1 MMLPYA
7 WRLSISVVRA
17 ALGITGLTLF
27 IIFSRTPLFWGA
39 APLIAYV
46 CYSLYALWRAMESDG
61 GPLITL
67 AADTFAFVA
76 WVVLTAD
83 SAYGGMFWLGFTAT
97 CYIFLLAC
105 SVLTQHW
112 TRLAGVVAVCF
123 ILVLLSPYPAA
134 PTLRPIV
141 IWAGALSGVWVLHK
155 RYLEDRLSGASRQS
169 VLFRYEAQRAREDE
183 RQRIAADFHDGPLQ
197 SFIGF
202 QMRLEIVKKMLA
214 RDTASGV
221 EELKQLQELCRS
233 QVSELR
239 AFVRSMRPADVD
251 GSSLGASISRMVDQF
266 QKDTGIS
273 ASFLS
278 GDYPD
283 PAETEVSLELLQIVR
298 EALNNIQK
306 HSRATRVAV
315 TISKR
320 GDFLEISVDDNGNG
334 FPFSG
339 AYSLDELDAL
349 RLGPVSIRRR
359 VRAIGGDMSVDSR
372 PGHGAGL
379 KVRISTA

>member
-27 IIFSRTPLFWGA
+27 IVFARIPLAWGA
-39 APLIAYV
+39 APLVTFV

-67 AADTFAFVA
+67 IVDTFAFVV
-76 WVVLTAD
+76 WVALTAD
-83 SAYGGMFWLGFTAT
+83 PAYGGVFWLGFTASA
-97 CYIFLLAC
+97 YVFLLAC
-105 SVLTQHW
+105 TALTQHW
-112 TRLAGVVAVCF
+112 TRLAGVVLTCF
-123 ILVLLSPYPAA
+123 LVVLFSPYPAA
-134 PTLRPIV
+134 STLRPIV
-141 IWAGALSGVWVLHK
+141 IWAGALGAIWVLHK
-155 RYLEDRLSGASRQS
+155 RYLDERLSGAARQS

-183 RQRIAADFHDGPLQ
+183 RQRMAADFHDGPLQ

-214 RDTASGV
+214 RDMAGGLD
-221 EELKQLQELCRS
+221 ELKQLQELCRS
-233 QVSELR
+233 QVGELR

-251 GSSLGASISRMVDQF
+251 GSSLGASISRMVEQF
-266 QKDTGIS
+266 QKDTGIQ

-278 GDYPD
+278 GEYID

-306 HSRATRVAV
+306 HARATRVAV
-315 TISKR
+315 AIVKR
-320 GDFLEISVDDNGNG
+320 GDYLEISVDDNGSG

-339 AYSLDELDAL
+339 AYSLDELDAM

-359 VRAIGGDMSVDSR
+359 VRAIGGDLSLDSR